1 MLRSNKEIK
10 KDIDAIAKMV
20 DSRDRLGFAISEAV
34 STDYYREIVKSVL
47 SLARQY
53 PDQLDMIEATTIAIC
68 GYGFNS
74 LREQIKEQ
82 KEEFDSL

>member
-1 MLRSNKEIK
+1 MLRNNKEIK
-10 KDIDAIAKMV
+10 KDIDAINKMV

-34 STDYYREIVKSVL
+34 STDYYREIGKSML

-74 LREQIKEQ
+74 LRERMKEQ

>member
-10 KDIDAIAKMV
+10 KDIDAIDKMI
-20 DSRDRLGFAISEAV
+20 DSRDRLGFAISEAI
-34 STDYYREIVKSVL
+34 STDYYREIGKAVL

-53 PDQLDMIEATTIAIC
+53 PDKLDMIEATTIAIC
-68 GYGFNS
+68 GYSFNS

-82 KEEFDSL
+82 KEEFDLL